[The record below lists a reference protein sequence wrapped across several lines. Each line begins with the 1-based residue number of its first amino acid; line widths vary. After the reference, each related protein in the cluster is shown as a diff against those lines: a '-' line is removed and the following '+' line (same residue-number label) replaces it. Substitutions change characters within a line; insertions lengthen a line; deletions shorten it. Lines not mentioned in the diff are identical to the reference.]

1 MMREQ
6 YKTDE
11 GVAAYCGDIPGYSV
25 LIHVSPEPAGKYQRN
40 PNVRLDVLFAQPG
53 KPGSFLGSIPFD
65 DFVRSS
71 CGMEFDNGPTLSE
84 EECIAI
90 ESMCWDALIEDF
102 GIMPE
107 VLVEPAGE
115 NQRAG

>member
-1 MMREQ
+1 
-6 YKTDE
+6 
-11 GVAAYCGDIPGYSV
+11 
-25 LIHVSPEPAGKYQRN
+25 
-40 PNVRLDVLFAQPG
+40 
-53 KPGSFLGSIPFD
+53 
-65 DFVRSS
+65 
-71 CGMEFDNGPTLSE
+71 MEFDNGPTLSE